1 MKTYH
6 RHLIGQWLNNFLLAF
21 LILNLLLLVG
31 NLVKYGTK
39 VGVVN
44 ILPMLPALLPSMIIY
59 SLPMAALTSTIS
71 TLSRARQLCE
81 PITLASSGLGLFKL
95 LPPFILIGLA
105 LNALTVISFQWLQ
118 PMGEAYKHEY
128 LGNIG
133 AKILQSELEKPHAT
147 LLFGSDTLSFFDRGE
162 DMRSAVIQHRENGR
176 ITQEVFAQNARV
188 DIDKKA
194 KQISLITQGKVH
206 VFNYQQNQ
214 QTNSSLGGRL
224 TWMDVPPISFPYPEK
239 FSSSGSYRQWPL
251 TKMWRAMQLE
261 SVDNPLKLSALFYEK
276 VSLSLSP
283 LLLIIAAFPL
293 GFLGK
298 DSNRVTGFLIG
309 LGLIFIVY
317 YPLLLLGKK
326 LVLND
331 MPLAFLWPQLPNIAL
346 LLIGV
351 WGLKQLDHR
360 I

>member
-6 RHLIGQWLNNFLLAF
+6 RHLTGQWLNNFLLAF

-39 VGVVN
+39 VGVAN
-44 ILPMLPALLPSMIIY
+44 ILPMLPALLPSMLIY

-81 PITLASSGLGLFKL
+81 PITLASSGIGLFKL

-105 LNALTVISFQWLQ
+105 LNTLTVISFQWLQ
-118 PMGEAYKHEY
+118 PMGEAYKHRY

-133 AKILQSELEKPHAT
+133 AKILQSELEKPLAT
-147 LLFGSDTLSFFDRGE
+147 LLLGSDTLSFFDRGE
-162 DMRSAVIQHRENGR
+162 GMRSAVIQHRENGR
-176 ITQEVFAQNARV
+176 IVQEVFAQNARV
-188 DIDKKA
+188 DINKEA
-194 KQISLITQGKVH
+194 KQISLITEGKVH
-206 VFNYQQNQ
+206 VLNYQQDQ
-214 QTNSSLGGRL
+214 QVDNLLGQL
-224 TWMDVPPISFPYPEK
+224 TLLDFPPIPLSYPER

-251 TKMWRAMQLE
+251 TKMWRAMQLR

-276 VSLSLSP
+276 ISLSLSP

-326 LVLND
+326 LVLD
-331 MPLAFLWPQLPNIAL
+331 GMPLAFLWPQLPNITL

>member
-1 MKTYH
+1 MKMKTYH

-21 LILNLLLLVG
+21 LILNLLLLAG

-39 VGVVN
+39 VGVAN
-44 ILPMLPALLPSMIIY
+44 ILPMLPALLPSMLIY

-81 PITLASSGLGLFKL
+81 PVTLASSGLGLFKL
-95 LPPFILIGLA
+95 LPPFIIIGLA

-118 PMGEAYKHEY
+118 PLGEAYKLNY

-133 AKILQSELEKPHAT
+133 AKILQSELEKPQAT
-147 LLFGSDTLSFFDRGE
+147 LQLGADTLNFFDRGE
-162 DMRSAVIQHRENGR
+162 GMRSAVIQHREDGR
-176 ITQEVFAQNARV
+176 IAQEIFAQNARV
-188 DIDKKA
+188 DINKEA
-194 KQISLITQGKVH
+194 KQISLTTQGKVR
-206 VFNYQQNQ
+206 VLNYQHR
-214 QTNSSLGGRL
+214 QTKENWGQL
-224 TWMDVPPISFPYPEK
+224 TLLDFPPISFPYPEK
-239 FSSSGSYRQWPL
+239 FSSSGGYRQWPL
-251 TKMWRAMQLE
+251 TKMWRTMQLQTAE
-261 SVDNPLKLSALFYEK
+261 DPISLSAFFYEK
-276 VSLSLSP
+276 LSLSLSP

-326 LVLND
+326 LVLSG
-331 MPLAFLWPQLPNIAL
+331 MPLPYLWPQLPNIVL
-346 LLIGV
+346 LFIGI
-351 WGLKQLDHR
+351 WGLRQLDHR